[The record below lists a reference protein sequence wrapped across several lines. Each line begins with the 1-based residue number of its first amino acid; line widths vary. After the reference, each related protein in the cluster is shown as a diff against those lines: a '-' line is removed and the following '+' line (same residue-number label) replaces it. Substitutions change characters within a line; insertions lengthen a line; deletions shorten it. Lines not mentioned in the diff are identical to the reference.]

1 MPCNKITEP
10 VVNTSA
16 FTQLSRQYMIYS
28 FAEIK
33 IRSCK
38 LVSMFTKRCFLPS
51 NSFFP
56 WKDGGINRFS
66 FAYSVSFHGLYQGIF
81 STAKEQKYVMP
92 GGVTI
97 LASVV
102 AARLLFV
109 IVVQLL
115 WICWNTVNVFVSVN
129 YLYTILTTSLGTFSR
144 SFDFMS
150 GIMSFRS
157 SKSSSVHFSGLP

>member
-1 MPCNKITEP
+1 MT
-10 VVNTSA
+10 
-16 FTQLSRQYMIYS
+16 YS

-33 IRSCK
+33 IRPYK

-81 STAKEQKYVMP
+81 ATVKEQKYVMP

-97 LASVV
+97 LLPQLLQ
-102 AARLLFV
+102 RLLFV

-115 WICWNTVNVFVSVN
+115 WIRLNTVNVFVSVN

-157 SKSSSVHFSGLP
+157 SKSSSVQSFGSP